1 MVGNVRSA
9 SGYRRRVMGVT
20 PSAASED
27 VPRRGRRR
35 RAVLAVSVSSAAVGF
50 TTTAITVGTRGM
62 AQELSLTAAELGWI
76 VNSYLVVAAALVL
89 AGARLGDVIGRVR
102 TLEVGLTVFV
112 SASLLGLVAPGFA
125 VIIVARMLQGVGA
138 ALIMPAGIEVIAE
151 YARDPAEVNEFRW
164 RGLAYACSFAVG
176 PLFGGL
182 LTDWISWRWVF
193 VVAGAT
199 GLVGWMSVRPLE
211 RHPGRGT
218 HRPTDDFLGALM
230 AAALVGLVIV
240 LAERL
245 AVWSIA
251 SVEFLAGIALVLV
264 LSLALLL
271 HERRVEHPLL
281 HRQVIEDRRVLGA
294 NVAGLGASIGMV
306 SLLYFFNLFAQSAA
320 SLSGGAVSVLAA
332 LALFVTSML
341 LCAVLAHR
349 LGVRFGPTGPV
360 VAGFILMI
368 VGFGW
373 LSRVTVQTTEGE
385 LWTALAVAG
394 VGAGITNASLTG
406 VAVLGLPAGRINEA
420 AGWNGLARFLGSA
433 IAMAVGTTTFLSVDG
448 DGGAHP
454 ESVYASGDAFDA
466 AVETLRHDLSGP
478 LRAVTD
484 AESAQRFAL
493 TMGVTAAMLTV
504 LALLACVL
512 LWGSATN
519 RSHMATSR
527 EPDSPMVSRRPATR
541 GRP

>member
-1 MVGNVRSA
+1 
-9 SGYRRRVMGVT
+9 
-20 PSAASED
+20 
-27 VPRRGRRR
+27 
-35 RAVLAVSVSSAAVGF
+35 
-50 TTTAITVGTRGM
+50 M
-62 AQELSLTAAELGWI
+62 AQELSLTTTELGWV
-76 VNSYLVVAAALVL
+76 VNAYLVVAAALVL

-102 TLEVGLTVFV
+102 TLEVGLMVFV
-112 SASLLGLVAPGFA
+112 GASLLGVAAPGVA
-125 VIIVARMLQGVGA
+125 AIIVARMLQGVGA
-138 ALIMPAGIEVIAE
+138 ALILPAGIEVIAE

-182 LTDWISWRWVF
+182 LTDLFSWRWVF
-193 VVAGAT
+193 VVAGVA
-199 GLVGWMSVRPLE
+199 GFVGWLSVRPLHH
-211 RHPGRGT
+211 HPGRGS
-218 HRPTDDFLGALM
+218 HRPTDDFLGAVM

-245 AVWSIA
+245 AVWRLVSL
-251 SVEFLAGIALVLV
+251 EFLAGVALVLL
-264 LSLALLL
+264 LSLALFL
-271 HERRVEHPLL
+271 HERRAEHPLL

-320 SLSGGAVSVLAA
+320 SFSGGVVAVLAA
-332 LALFVTSML
+332 LAPFVTSML

-373 LSRVTVQTTEGE
+373 LSRVTVQTVETE
-385 LWTALAVAG
+385 LWVALAVAG

-406 VAVLGLPAGRINEA
+406 AAVLGLPAGRINEA
-420 AGWNGLARFLGSA
+420 AGWNGVARFLGSA
-433 IAMAVGTTTFLSVDG
+433 IALAVGTTTFLSVYG
-448 DGGAHP
+448 EGGAHP
-454 ESVYASGDAFDA
+454 ESAYTSGDVFDA

-484 AESAQRFAL
+484 AETAQRFAR
-493 TMGVTAAMLTV
+493 TMGATALMLTAIA
-504 LALLACVL
+504 LAACVL
-512 LWGSATN
+512 LWGSAAH
-519 RSHMATSR
+519 RSH
-527 EPDSPMVSRRPATR
+527 EPGPGQVSRRSATR
-541 GRP
+541 GRM